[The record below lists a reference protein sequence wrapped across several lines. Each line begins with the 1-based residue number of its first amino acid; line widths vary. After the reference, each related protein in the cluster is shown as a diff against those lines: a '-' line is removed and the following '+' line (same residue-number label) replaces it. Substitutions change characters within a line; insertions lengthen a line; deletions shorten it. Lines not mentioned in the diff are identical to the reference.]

1 MVSAIIV
8 AAGKGIRMNSGTRK
22 QYIAVAG
29 RPILGH
35 TLHKFD
41 ACDRID
47 IIYLLVPEADFD
59 HCRKSV
65 LSTINPNKPIRLVA
79 GGAERQDSVYNG
91 LLALEEKSGLV
102 VIHDGVRPLIQ
113 PDLIASCIQGAMKT
127 GACIAGIPAFDTIK
141 QADDTGTIEKTL
153 SREGLWLA
161 QTPQVFRYDLIREAH
176 DRALREDFHGTD
188 DAILVERLGHFV
200 TIINGSKTNI
210 KITTEEDLV
219 VAETLL
225 EEESA

>member
-1 MVSAIIV
+1 M
-8 AAGKGIRMNSGTRK
+8 
-22 QYIAVAG
+22 
-29 RPILGH
+29 
-35 TLHKFD
+35 
-41 ACDRID
+41 
-47 IIYLLVPEADFD
+47 
-59 HCRKSV
+59 
-65 LSTINPNKPIRLVA
+65 
-79 GGAERQDSVYNG
+79 
-91 LLALEEKSGLV
+91 
-102 VIHDGVRPLIQ
+102 
-113 PDLIASCIQGAMKT
+113 
-127 GACIAGIPAFDTIK
+127 
-141 QADDTGTIEKTL
+141 
-153 SREGLWLA
+153 WLA